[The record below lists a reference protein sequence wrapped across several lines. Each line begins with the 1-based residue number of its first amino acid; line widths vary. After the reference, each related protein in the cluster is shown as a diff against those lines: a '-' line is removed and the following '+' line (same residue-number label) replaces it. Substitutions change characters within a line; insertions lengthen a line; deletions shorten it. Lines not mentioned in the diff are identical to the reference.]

1 MERMY
6 DLTLHTCGLEWDGD
20 YYEWLVDTDD
30 KEVFSA
36 RNLCHCPQEAIVGR
50 GVFGASDYVRVLNE
64 GIRLG
69 REGYTEA
76 RIANVF

>member
-1 MERMY
+1 MVRMY
-6 DLTLHTCGLEWDGD
+6 DLTLHSCGYEWDGD
-20 YYEWLVDTDD
+20 YREWLVDTDD
-30 KEVFSA
+30 EEVFSVC
-36 RNLCHCPQEAIVGR
+36 NLSNFPEEAIVTR
-50 GVFGASDYVRVLNE
+50 KLFGAVDYVRVLNE